1 MVKKTLYYDTEGYS
15 AGREIE
21 LGPREYVRLFQYAWD
36 DGPVHMTT
44 DYDEMISLIRE
55 ADFIVAHNQMSYDL
69 TALFGYESLEPLR
82 MARERK
88 VIDTFYLA
96 NLLIAAPERYKMRN
110 GRVAVE
116 TSDPVSHSMMWL
128 SLDNLCFQLG
138 LEGKLGNLKDLA
150 KKYNPP
156 GTKVA
161 DYEYGL
167 IDLEDPEF
175 LAYAEQD
182 VIAVR
187 SLYKYLLGE
196 IKRQDYPG
204 DYIWREMYALS
215 AIVGQIHRNG
225 IKVDVEF
232 AENRIAKQE
241 ERKIVL
247 MQELVDKYDFPT
259 EGKSPW
265 ASAAGKEA
273 TLKAMSDYGFT
284 PDSTPE
290 WPRTPKGAPKLGGKD
305 LLLFT
310 EGTEAEDFVRTLGEL
325 KGQRSTAQLVL
336 DNLKPDGRVHPDIT
350 ALQRSGRFC
359 LPETHKLLTKRG
371 VLHVND
377 VREGDETLDMRNRW
391 VKVKRIHRY
400 ATGEVHTYENKTS
413 FLESTPEHRWVQ
425 WTEDRA
431 TRTVEPLFAQSSR
444 RRLQLTPDSYPF
456 FPQEAY
462 IWSDMTERE
471 RRAFLIGLLVT
482 DGTAVK
488 YPDRSTGRFGV
499 YQTELKFYEELRDF
513 LGDLVTTD
521 YSRPVWKNPSNTIH
535 ELRLDQKEVQTILD
549 LEGLVLEGHLRH
561 SEQLVNWV
569 LSLSYTESQAFMTAV
584 YLADGNVRSKST
596 VISTMNENLVPVL
609 QIAAYRCGMR
619 SNYRQYVNKMNGL
632 VSGRV
637 ALTRDRISTRTL
649 TKPEVS
655 HQPVWC
661 VETDTGTFTAWG
673 PDGRWSGPYLT
684 GNSFTRPGV
693 TIFGDR
699 TEELKQDK
707 AIFTAEEGKV
717 MAGFDYSNADARA
730 MAGLSGDHEYALRFA
745 EDEEG
750 NLLYDGHNLS
760 GQAVFG
766 EAIYYEGRTPEEN
779 PKPRLRP
786 VAKVYSHASNYGIG
800 AYKLA
805 TQLNLACKQLGI
817 DLFFW
822 APAGKN
828 KDGTYK
834 AKPIP
839 VPDKF
844 ADVVN
849 RDSLTGAPIPDG
861 MFLTRDMID
870 RASESYPFLAR
881 FKLEAYE
888 EAETFGYVT
897 NAWGRKIF
905 VHKSRAYTGGPA
917 AYGQNATAE
926 MMKDAIISLCER
938 GEYYI
943 RAMRAIIHDELLMEF
958 DEATIDRDIAVV
970 KECMEVDFDPKNRV
984 GFKIKFPVGHG
995 YGKTW
1000 KDAGHG

>member
-1 MVKKTLYYDTEGYS
+1 MVKRTLFYDTEGYS

-96 NLLIAAPERYKMRN
+96 NLLIATPERFTMRN

-116 TSDPVSHSMMWL
+116 TTDPVSHSMVWL
-128 SLDNLCFQLG
+128 SLDNLCHQLG

-204 DYIWREMYALS
+204 EYIWREMYALS

-225 IKVDVEF
+225 IKVDVDF
-232 AENRIAKQE
+232 AQSRIQKQE

-284 PDSTPE
+284 PDNTPE

-310 EGTEAEDFVRTLGEL
+310 EGTEAEEFVRTLGEL

-350 ALQRSGRFC
+350 ALQRSGRF
-359 LPETHKLLTKRG
+359 
-371 VLHVND
+371 
-377 VREGDETLDMRNRW
+377 
-391 VKVKRIHRY
+391 
-400 ATGEVHTYENKTS
+400 
-413 FLESTPEHRWVQ
+413 
-425 WTEDRA
+425 
-431 TRTVEPLFAQSSR
+431 
-444 RRLQLTPDSYPF
+444 
-456 FPQEAY
+456 
-462 IWSDMTERE
+462 
-471 RRAFLIGLLVT
+471 
-482 DGTAVK
+482 
-488 YPDRSTGRFGV
+488 
-499 YQTELKFYEELRDF
+499 
-513 LGDLVTTD
+513 
-521 YSRPVWKNPSNTIH
+521 
-535 ELRLDQKEVQTILD
+535 
-549 LEGLVLEGHLRH
+549 
-561 SEQLVNWV
+561 
-569 LSLSYTESQAFMTAV
+569 
-584 YLADGNVRSKST
+584 
-596 VISTMNENLVPVL
+596 
-609 QIAAYRCGMR
+609 
-619 SNYRQYVNKMNGL
+619 
-632 VSGRV
+632 
-637 ALTRDRISTRTL
+637 
-649 TKPEVS
+649 
-655 HQPVWC
+655 
-661 VETDTGTFTAWG
+661 
-673 PDGRWSGPYLT
+673 
-684 GNSFTRPGV
+684 SFTRPGV

-699 TEELKQDK
+699 TEELRQDK

-834 AKPIP
+834 AKPIN
-839 VPDKF
+839 VPEKF
-844 ADVVN
+844 QHVVN
-849 RDSLTGAPIPDG
+849 RDTLTGAAIPDG

-1000 KDAGHG
+1000 KSASH